1 MKDIGFWFNYKNHHL
16 SRSKEI
22 GYLDMQK
29 INESCCCCEDGVNLY
44 VHCDKCDTFMEF
56 FAGGSDV
63 MLDGFWKCPKCGI
76 RVKQQRT
83 VYFQLD
89 KENLEDP
96 DYNS

>member
-29 INESCCCCEDGVNLY
+29 ISESCCCCEDGVNLY

-56 FAGGSDV
+56 FVGGSDV
-63 MLDGFWKCPKCGI
+63 MLDGFWKCPKCGT
-76 RVKQQRT
+76 RVKQRT